1 LYPKTRMQAPPW
13 VAGAAMA
20 FSSVSVVLSSLSLR
34 YYERPMRVLRE
45 IGIANETEMLFR
57 RW

>member
-1 LYPKTRMQAPPW
+1 MQAPPW